1 MSDDLPLPTKQKK
14 ADRFEGAPLR
24 TLERADIPEGPMA
37 AREHERLAPGGF
49 FAEHKALVDE
59 RRVHLERLG
68 MDERHVTA
76 LRMPER
82 HEQPLKMMGQ
92 PAMTPVQAHVESE
105 PEMLSSEYAPKHLD
119 KKAPMR
125 HDLEL

>member
-1 MSDDLPLPTKQKK
+1 MTELPLPTKQKK
-14 ADRFEGAPLR
+14 ADRLEGAPLR
-24 TLERADIPEGPMA
+24 TRETEDLAREPMA

-59 RRVHLERLG
+59 RRVHLQRLG
-68 MDERHVTA
+68 MDERHVNA

-82 HEQPLKMMGQ
+82 HEQPLPMMGQ
-92 PAMTPVQAHVESE
+92 PAMTPVTADVTSE
-105 PEMLSSEYAPKHLD
+105 PETLSTEYAPKRLD

-125 HDLEL
+125 HDLEE